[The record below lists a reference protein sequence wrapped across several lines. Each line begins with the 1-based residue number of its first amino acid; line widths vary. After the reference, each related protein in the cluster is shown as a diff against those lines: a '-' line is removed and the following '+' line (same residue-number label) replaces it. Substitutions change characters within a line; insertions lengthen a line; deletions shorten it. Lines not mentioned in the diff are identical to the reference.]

1 MGKIY
6 CVMGKSSSGK
16 DSIYHQ
22 IMEKGVLALKPIIP
36 YTTRPI
42 RAGEMEGQE
51 YHFTDRETLRRLEK
65 TFWYSDEI
73 YSGESGGTT

>member
-22 IMEKGVLALKPIIP
+22 IMEKAYL
-36 YTTRPI
+36 
-42 RAGEMEGQE
+42 
-51 YHFTDRETLRRLEK
+51 H
-65 TFWYSDEI
+65 
-73 YSGESGGTT
+73 